1 MRRYRRLAALWAL
14 VASFWICGAA
24 LAAPQV
30 GWWWNPNE
38 SGRGFFVESQNG
50 VTFVGA
56 YFYDADGHAKWLV
69 AGGQNADPYNYTGPL
84 YELSG
89 GQSLF
94 GSYVAPSAPSSV
106 GNVTVH
112 FDDDTHGTW
121 TWPGGSIAIERQIF
135 GGTDAPFQPFSGW
148 WWNPNESGTGYS
160 IEVQGNYLFVVG
172 FMYDNAGRQVWY
184 FSAGPMSSPS
194 TYHGTVLQF
203 ANGQTMGGAYQPPS
217 APATVAALDLQFTAL
232 NKATLTFTSSPSAL
246 ADRLLTKGAATRTDD
261 IVTQFYKDPGYSPAN
276 YYIGNM
282 HSHVHESG
290 TIALGGPAVTVNGDI
305 AVDGTNLV
313 WQRFGEPDSTSVEG
327 VTTSKYILR
336 GGDFSIAGD
345 FDQVVNGLPC
355 TEHFTASAPITYP
368 STSGASLEVDNYAHF
383 HLNTSLSLPPTLQ
396 YSSKTNCPNGAVD
409 MTLFVPYLMGGIEKS
424 GVVAYHAFSNDTL
437 PQRVKSVADA
447 DMIDGL
453 LPIGTGAY
461 NLDWWYRFFENDI
474 CDQSGFKYC
483 PPPQP

>member
-1 MRRYRRLAALWAL
+1 VAALWAL
-14 VASFWICGAA
+14 LASFWICGAA

-69 AGGQNADPYNYTGPL
+69 AGGQNVDPYNYTGPL

-89 GQSLF
+89 GQTLF
-94 GSYVAPSAPSSV
+94 GGFFAPSAPSSV

-135 GGTDAPFQPFSGW
+135 GGADAPFQPFSGW

-160 IEVQGNYLFVVG
+160 VEIQGNYLFLVG
-172 FMYDNAGRQVWY
+172 FMYDDAARQVWY

-194 TYHGTVLQF
+194 SYHGTVLQF

-217 APATVAALDLQFTAL
+217 APATVATLDLEFTAL

-246 ADRLLTKGAATRTDD
+246 ADRLVTKDAAKRTDD
-261 IVTQFYKDPGYSPAN
+261 IVTEFYKNPGYSPAN
-276 YYIGNM
+276 YYIGDVQ
-282 HSHVHESG
+282 SHIHLSG
-290 TIALGGPAVTVNGDI
+290 SIALGGSPAVTVNGDLQ
-305 AVDGTNLV
+305 ADGTNLV
-313 WQRFGEPDSTSVEG
+313 WQRSGEQDSASSDGVT
-327 VTTSKYILR
+327 VTTSKYLLR
-336 GGDFSIAGD
+336 GGDFVIAGN
-345 FDQVVNGLPC
+345 FNQVVNGLSC
-355 TEHFTASAPITYP
+355 TESFMASTPITYP

-383 HLNTSLSLPPTLQ
+383 HLNLSLSYPATLQ
-396 YSSKTNCPNGAVD
+396 FSTKTNCPNGAVD
-409 MTLFVPYLMGGIEKS
+409 MTTFAPFLLAGIEKF
-424 GVVAYHAFSNDTL
+424 GVVAYWRAESDTI
-437 PQRVKSVADA
+437 PPRVKSVGAPND
-447 DMIDGL
+447 ITNGL

-461 NLDWWYRFFENDI
+461 NSEFFFRFFENDI

-483 PPPQP
+483 PGPQP